1 MVAASGLLFALAGV
15 AIRLASAGLSSVEV
29 LFWRNVLSLLILTP
43 WIIVRWPDS
52 IRPVHTGLIVMRG
65 VAVVV
70 SLLCYY
76 YAVSVIPLGGGGV
89 AQLQRPDFRFAL
101 NRAVLIA
108 VVMGF
113 AGTALILKP
122 GTALFEPAALIG
134 LAAGVLGALAVV
146 AVWRMPK
153 QESAARIAVY
163 FALIGIAITAG
174 PVLVEPRLP
183 PAETWPAL
191 AILGVCSTAAHV
203 LFARGCLIAP
213 ADRVGTLHYTAVL
226 FAAGLAW
233 LIWDERVDWFMAA
246 GTLLIVVA
254 SVIAV
259 RAGPMAARGL
269 GRQLHGRRS
278 ESEPR

>member
-1 MVAASGLLFALAGV
+1 M
-15 AIRLASAGLSSVEV
+15 
-29 LFWRNVLSLLILTP
+29 
-43 WIIVRWPDS
+43 
-52 IRPVHTGLIVMRG
+52 
-65 VAVVV
+65 
-70 SLLCYY
+70 
-76 YAVSVIPLGGGGV
+76 
-89 AQLQRPDFRFAL
+89 
-101 NRAVLIA
+101 LIA
-108 VVMGF
+108 VVIGF

-153 QESAARIAVY
+153 PESAARIAVY

-191 AILGVCSTAAHV
+191 AMLGVCSTAAHV

-246 GTLLIVVA
+246 GTLLIVAA

-259 RAGPMAARGL
+259 RAGRP
-269 GRQLHGRRS
+269 S
-278 ESEPR
+278 N